1 MEVHQV
7 QHVRTTADPD
17 DHPSPPLPEIAFVGR
32 SNVGKSSLLNVLC
45 RNRRL
50 ARVSRTPGKTQ
61 TINYFEVGGT
71 CYFVDLPG
79 YGYAAVP
86 DAVRAAWGPMIEGY
100 LERSSRLA
108 GVVALIDGRHDP
120 TALDRKM
127 VAWLAERGIPTLVAL
142 TKADRVPRGRRRPR
156 IDATAEALGLDPEQ
170 IVWFSSHTGEGR
182 DAVFSAVDSLLRQE
196 VP

>member
-7 QHVRTTADPD
+7 QHVRTTVDPD

-32 SNVGKSSLLNVLC
+32 SNVGKSSLLNALC

-61 TINYFEVGGT
+61 TINYFDVGGT

-86 DAVRAAWGPMIEGY
+86 DA
-100 LERSSRLA
+100 L
-108 GVVALIDGRHDP
+108 
-120 TALDRKM
+120 
-127 VAWLAERGIPTLVAL
+127 
-142 TKADRVPRGRRRPR
+142 RVT
-156 IDATAEALGLDPEQ
+156 DA
-170 IVWFSSHTGEGR
+170 
-182 DAVFSAVDSLLRQE
+182 
-196 VP
+196 

>member
-1 MEVHQV
+1 MEVHE
-7 QHVRTTADPD
+7 VRLVHTTTDPG
-17 DHPSPPLPEIAFVGR
+17 DHPSLPLPEIAFVGR
-32 SNVGKSSLLNVLC
+32 SNVGKSSLLNTLC

-61 TINYFEVGGT
+61 TINYFDVGGT

-86 DAVRAAWGPMIEGY
+86 EGVRRSWGPMIEGY
-100 LERSSRLA
+100 LERSPRLA
-108 GVVALIDGRHDP
+108 GVVSLVDGRHDP
-120 TALDRKM
+120 TELDQRM
-127 VAWLAERGIPTLVAL
+127 IGWLAARGIRTLVAL

-156 IDATAEALGLDPEQ
+156 IEASAEALGVDPDQ
-170 IVWFSSHTGEGR
+170 IVWFSSRTGEGR
-182 DAVFSAVDSLLRQE
+182 DAIFSAVDSLLTQE